1 MNKVLEKRYHLLISL
16 LCAISV
22 FGLSMVFQKM
32 AYLPNNGF
40 LGYWTGVVIT
50 AVVWLSGSIF
60 LFMAMHKNR
69 AKLLNVLGYIL
80 SISLL
85 ISGLLWVVF
94 VVSMGLG

>member
-1 MNKVLEKRYHLLISL
+1 MHKVLDKRYHLHISF
-16 LCAISV
+16 LCGISV

-32 AYLPNNGF
+32 AYLPNIGF
-40 LGYWTGVVIT
+40 IGYWTGVGLT
-50 AVVWLSGSIF
+50 AVVWLVGSVF
-60 LFMAMHKNR
+60 LFMAMSKNR
-69 AKLLNVLGYIL
+69 VKLLNVLGYIL